1 MAARDFEGRVVVITG
16 AAGALGRAVADEF
29 AHQGA
34 TLALI
39 DIIEISGP
47 HFSVVGDLA
56 DAKAARDV
64 VAKIVTKFGHID
76 ALANVAGGFAMGETV
91 AETTEKTWNFL
102 FDLNVMTMLNMVR
115 ATVPTMLAQKRG
127 KIVNIGARAGL
138 RGAGR
143 MGAYCASKSVVIR
156 LTESLA
162 DELKGNGINVNC
174 VLPSVID
181 TARNRQDMPDADY
194 SKWVNPADLARA
206 IAFLASDAANAIHG
220 AALPV
225 EALS

>member
-1 MAARDFEGRVVVITG
+1 MAGDFAGRVVAITG

-29 AHQGA
+29 ASRGA

-39 DIIEISGP
+39 DIVAIQGP
-47 HFSVVGDLA
+47 HLSIVGDLT
-56 DAKAARDV
+56 KASAAHDMV
-64 VAKIVTKFGHID
+64 GQIVAKLGRID
-76 ALANVAGGFAMGETV
+76 VLVNVAGGFTMGETV
-91 AETTEKTWNFL
+91 YETTDKTWSFM

-162 DELKGNGINVNC
+162 DELKGSAINVNC

-194 SKWVNPADLARA
+194 SKWVDPKDLARA
-206 IAFLASDAANAIHG
+206 IAFLASDAAQAIHG